1 MLIVKL
7 VSLSPAISARVRTTV
22 LLPLYLSRVAAGF
35 PSPADDY
42 LDGGLDLNEH
52 LLAHPAATY
61 FARAEGDSMIDLG
74 IFTGD
79 LLIIDRAVQAVDGD
93 VVVVAIDGEL
103 TIKLLDLAHSRLLPA
118 NKLYRPIEISPES
131 QVDIEGVVIHA
142 VHHVKGVGKGVT

>member
-1 MLIVKL
+1 MKL

-42 LDGGLDLNEH
+42 LDGVLDLNEH
-52 LLAHPAATY
+52 LIAHPAATY

-118 NKLYRPIEISPES
+118 NKLYQPIEISPES

-142 VHHVKGVGKGVT
+142 VHHVKGVGKGVTL

>member
-1 MLIVKL
+1 MVKL
-7 VSLSPAISARVRTTV
+7 FSLTPACARTTV

-52 LLAHPAATY
+52 LVDHPAATY
-61 FARAEGDSMIDLG
+61 FARAEGDSMIELG
-74 IFTGD
+74 ISTGD
-79 LLIIDRAVQAVDGD
+79 LLIIDRAVPAVDGD
-93 VVVVAIDGEL
+93 VVVVAVDGEL

-131 QVDIEGVVIHA
+131 QVDVEGVVIHA
-142 VHHVKGVGKGVT
+142 VHHLKAAGKGLNL

>member
-1 MLIVKL
+1 MKL

-52 LLAHPAATY
+52 LIAHPAATY

-142 VHHVKGVGKGVT
+142 VHHVKGVGKGVTL

>member
-1 MLIVKL
+1 MKL
-7 VSLSPAISARVRTTV
+7 VSLTPACARTTV

-52 LLAHPAATY
+52 LIAHPAATY
-61 FARAEGDSMIDLG
+61 FARAEGDSMIELG

-142 VHHVKGVGKGVT
+142 VHHVKGVGKGVTL

>member
-1 MLIVKL
+1 MVKI
-7 VSLSPAISARVRTTV
+7 VSLTPACRRTTV

-52 LLAHPAATY
+52 LIEHPAATY
-61 FARAEGDSMIDLG
+61 FARAEGDSMIELG

-93 VVVVAIDGEL
+93 VVVVAVDGQL
-103 TIKLLDLAHSRLLPA
+103 TIKMLDLAHSRLLPA
-118 NKLYRPIEISPES
+118 NKRYRPIEISADT

-142 VHHVKGVGKGVT
+142 VHHLKGGGKGVSR

>member
-1 MLIVKL
+1 MKL
-7 VSLSPAISARVRTTV
+7 VSITPACQRTAV
-22 LLPLYLSRVAAGF
+22 FLPLYLSRVAAGF

-52 LLAHPAATY
+52 LIEHPAATY
-61 FARAEGDSMIDLG
+61 FARAEGDSMIELG

-93 VVVVAIDGEL
+93 VVVVAIDGQL
-103 TIKLLDLAHSRLLPA
+103 TIKRLDLVHSRLLPA
-118 NKLYRPIEISPES
+118 NKSYRPIEISPDS

-142 VHHVKGVGKGVT
+142 VHPLKGAGKGTNL